1 MSSNGA
7 LRTNTQLQTTFLY
20 GFIKNN
26 TKEDYFVIRVGS
38 DRKQIWLGEG
48 GGEVISVNG
57 GLFYAELL
65 M

>member
-48 GGEVISVNG
+48 GGG
-57 GLFYAELL
+57 RLL
-65 M
+65 ALTEAYSTLSS